1 MSTQSIASDNYF
13 YSVQTNKRILGKYTA
28 VRMIAILHENQ
39 LVSGKDLLI
48 ALGCFFFC
56 CFFLFFSGLLF
67 FGENSEK
74 ERNSNCWKKEKD
86 SLIYVSHS

>member
-48 ALGCFFFC
+48 ALGCFFFVVFFW
-56 CFFLFFSGLLF
+56 FFLVFYS
-67 FGENSEK
+67 SAK
-74 ERNSNCWKKEKD
+74 TAKKREIRIAGRKKK
-86 SLIYVSHS
+86 IA

>member
-48 ALGCFFFC
+48 ALGCCFFVVVFCC
-56 CFFLFFSGLLF
+56 CFFWSFILRRKQRKREKFELL
-67 FGENSEK
+67 E
-74 ERNSNCWKKEKD
+74 ERKR
-86 SLIYVSHS
+86 

>member
-39 LVSGKDLLI
+39 LVSGKESSDRSGVFFFLF
-48 ALGCFFFC
+48 CFFF
-56 CFFLFFSGLLF
+56 GLLF